1 MLGVRWSV
9 MGTQLWINTTYG
21 VDWWTRLVGQS
32 PNESH
37 GFERNGNKY
46 KCVGHSK
53 MG

>member
-9 MGTQLWINTTYG
+9 MGKWLWINTAYG
-21 VDWWTRLVGQS
+21 VDWWTPVMGQS

-37 GFERNGNKY
+37 GFARDENKY